1 MMDFIAIGSRVLAAA
16 RGKEFTSATGITGSV
31 SEIEVRFRGGQ
42 YSTLE
47 ISGWGY
53 HGDDVLL
60 ASLGVAYLYDAEPP
74 EIAVERALANCAAAP
89 ADRAAIAVLAATL
102 GLTPAND
109 AAPDAPAAEVA

>member
-1 MMDFIAIGSRVLAAA
+1 MMDFIAIGNRVLEAA
-16 RGKEFTSATGITGSV
+16 RGKEFTSMTGVTGTV
-31 SEIEVRFRGGQ
+31 SEVEVRFRSGP
-42 YSTLE
+42 YSALE

-74 EIAVERALANCAAAP
+74 EIAVDRALAYCAAAP

-109 AAPDAPAAEVA
+109 AAPDAPAVEVA